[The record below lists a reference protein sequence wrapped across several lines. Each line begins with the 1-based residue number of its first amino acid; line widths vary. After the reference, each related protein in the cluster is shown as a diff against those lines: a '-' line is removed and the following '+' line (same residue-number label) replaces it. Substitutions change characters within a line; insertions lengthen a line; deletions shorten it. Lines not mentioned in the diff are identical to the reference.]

1 MPCLLFAQTLT
12 LSISQYVFI
21 PFVVNLMKPWWPLQ
35 YDIVSQTFYTVNI
48 ISMYGHHLMYI
59 WMPMYWQKSIT
70 EPSATL
76 YLCIASIMIY
86 FMIYFYDLFS
96 VADTNKG

>member
-1 MPCLLFAQTLT
+1 MGTILCIFE
-12 LSISQYVFI
+12 
-21 PFVVNLMKPWWPLQ
+21 
-35 YDIVSQTFYTVNI
+35 
-48 ISMYGHHLMYI
+48 
-59 WMPMYWQKSIT
+59 WQKSIT
-70 EPSATL
+70 ESSATL